1 MEILNI
7 QLIQSKTGKEK
18 QKNKRER
25 EQEQIKDYKRLP
37 GGFKEKQDL
46 TICYPQEIYVRYK
59 NTDRMKEK
67 TWKNICHVG
76 WNDYINLR
84 KNRLQKR
91 LLAEIEKFISQ

>member
-37 GGFKEKQDL
+37 GGFKEK
-46 TICYPQEIYVRYK
+46 
-59 NTDRMKEK
+59 
-67 TWKNICHVG
+67 
-76 WNDYINLR
+76 
-84 KNRLQKR
+84 
-91 LLAEIEKFISQ
+91 